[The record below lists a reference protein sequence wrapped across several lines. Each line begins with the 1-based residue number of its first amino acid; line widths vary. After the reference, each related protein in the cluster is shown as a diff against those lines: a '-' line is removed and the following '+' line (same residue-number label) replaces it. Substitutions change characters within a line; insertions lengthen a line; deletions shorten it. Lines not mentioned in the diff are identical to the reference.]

1 MFEEFCVCLFQW
13 MRTGGLLVDNLE
25 TVLCELVKNWPL
37 VSTFVAETPSS
48 VVLTLDETLRWRL
61 AVCSE
66 ILRVGEFQFYPLCF
80 NRRDNKCVGREREFC
95 KKAVPQRCG
104 SFFYVVH
111 WL

>member
-1 MFEEFCVCLFQW
+1 

-80 NRRDNKCVGREREFC
+80 DRRDNKCVGRECE
-95 KKAVPQRCG
+95 
-104 SFFYVVH
+104 
-111 WL
+111 LL